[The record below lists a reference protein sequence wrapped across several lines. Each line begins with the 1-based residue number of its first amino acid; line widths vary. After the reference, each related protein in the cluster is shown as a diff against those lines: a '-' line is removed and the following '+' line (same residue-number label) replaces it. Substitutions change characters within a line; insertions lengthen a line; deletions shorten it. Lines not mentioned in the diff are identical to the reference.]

1 MNTILRRFFFPI
13 LPLFTVIL
21 LFSTPANADWLNL
34 SGAENAPTIA
44 EISVN
49 DDHVKLIL
57 EVYVHDLKVFI
68 DVLPEDFFKDKDV
81 ELPPLDLRL
90 RRFSSE
96 VFQMITQDDE
106 HLQAELLVTEPR
118 TRTQRPSPLA
128 GVINPMTGRP
138 VPGPPEDKRVLYVEL
153 IYPFEKKPEQLTIVP
168 PLDER
173 GNARVSIGFVT
184 YHKEVPV
191 VDFRF
196 LSGASQVTL
205 DWDDPWYSHFEQR
218 SLKRWQQSGLMTFLY
233 IEPYE
238 VRHET
243 LIRVKD
249 LEQWMELGLQG
260 DEFIEIDE
268 FEPLKKRVGEFL
280 LQHSNVLIDGKE
292 LRPILDRTSFVKYTM
307 TRTYFIEQ
315 PERLVLSTAMI
326 GVIVT
331 YLTEGI
337 PQEVVVDWEL
347 FSERIQKVPTNAV
360 DPAGPFPSDVTPED
374 HLFVWNNYLK
384 NYTIPTVENVTVP
397 EEFLSFPLP
406 LGSILCVLFL
416 LPVAWQIKTR
426 KSQSRSSVLHY
437 GLVILLIVGG
447 VLLYPVWQVPI
458 AKPAAMAPN
467 IEEEQAVQMLNSL
480 LKNVYRAFDFREEE
494 DVYDKLAISV
504 SGDLLTEIYLQNRKS
519 FEVQQAGGAQAKVK
533 EIDVSNVSVEQL
545 KDRFGLAF
553 TTTWTA
559 LGTVGHWGHI
569 HTRQNQYDAIITVEP
584 VDGSWKI
591 TNLDLLEEKRIDPYA
606 PQPQS

>member
-1 MNTILRRFFFPI
+1 MIKITKIDLIPIILFLLI
-13 LPLFTVIL
+13 LVSPGSVQ
-21 LFSTPANADWLNL
+21 ADWLNL

-44 EISVN
+44 EIYIN

-57 EVYVHDLKVFI
+57 EVYVHDLKAFI
-68 DVLPEDFFKDKDV
+68 DVLPEDFFKDNDV
-81 ELPPLDLRL
+81 ELPPLDVRL

-96 VFQMITQDDE
+96 VLQCVTEDGE

-118 TRTQRPSPLA
+118 IRTQRPSAFA
-128 GVINPMTGRP
+128 GVINPMTGRV

-153 IYPFEKKPEQLTIVP
+153 IYPFGKKPEQLTIVP

-173 GNARVSIGFVT
+173 GKATVSIGFIT
-184 YHKEVPV
+184 YHKDVPV

-196 LSGASQVTL
+196 LSGASRVKL
-205 DWDDPWYSHFEQR
+205 DWNDPWYSSFEQK
-218 SLKRWQQSGLMTFLY
+218 SLKRWQQSGLKTFLY

-249 LEQWMELGLQG
+249 LEQWMDLDLQG

-268 FEPLKKRVGEFL
+268 FESLKKRVGEFL
-280 LQHSNVLIDGKE
+280 LQHSNVLIDGKG

-315 PERLVLSTAMI
+315 PERLLLSTAMI

-347 FSERIQKVPTNAV
+347 FSERIQQVPTNAV
-360 DPAGPFPSDVTPED
+360 DPAGPFPSFITPD
-374 HLFVWNNYLK
+374 DNLFVWTNYLK
-384 NYTIPTVENVTVP
+384 NYTIPTVENVTIP

-406 LGSILCVLFL
+406 LGSVLCLLFL

-426 KSQSRSSVLHY
+426 RAQSRSPRLQY
-437 GLVILLIVGG
+437 GLLILFVVGG
-447 VLLYPVWQVPI
+447 VLLYPIWQIPV
-458 AKPAAMAPN
+458 AKPAVMAPK
-467 IEEEQAVQMLNSL
+467 IEEEQAVQMLDTM

-494 DVYDKLAISV
+494 DVYDKLEISV
-504 SGDLLTEIYLQNRKS
+504 SGDLLTEIYLQNRQS
-519 FEVQQAGGAQAKVK
+519 FEVRQAGGAQAKVK
-533 EIDVSNVSVEQL
+533 EIEVLDVSVEQL

-553 TTTWTA
+553 TTSWTA

-569 HTRQNQYDAIITVEP
+569 HTRQNQYEAIISVEP

-591 TNLDLLEEKRIDPYA
+591 TDLDLLKEKRIDPYA

>member
-406 LGSILCVLFL
+406 LGSILCALFL